1 MESFKA
7 VLYLIAMLTSAAC
20 MLLLIR
26 AYLDSRLRI
35 LLWSA
40 LCFVGLTISNVTLLV
55 DSQLAADL
63 STLRTVPSL
72 IGVMLLVVGLVWDS
86 HS

>member
-1 MESFKA
+1 MAIA
-7 VLYLIAMLTSAAC
+7 VYLLCTITSLAC
-20 MLLLIR
+20 AFLLFR
-26 AYLDSRLRI
+26 GYLRLRERL